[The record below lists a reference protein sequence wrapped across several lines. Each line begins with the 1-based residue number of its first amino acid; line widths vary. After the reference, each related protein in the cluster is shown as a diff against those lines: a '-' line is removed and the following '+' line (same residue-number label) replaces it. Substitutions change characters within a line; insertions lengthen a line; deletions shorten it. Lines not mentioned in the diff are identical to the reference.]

1 MSEVQPWPSPTNK
14 SWLGLT
20 MEGVTVREV
29 LNEVAVLSGGT
40 CWIYEVDPVTTN
52 PTWRLF

>member
-1 MSEVQPWPSPTNK
+1 
-14 SWLGLT
+14 